1 MPWTQEKPFIIE
13 LFEFGSD
20 KPRDLFYATRE
31 ELETQFDRYKMAGI
45 YQRIWS
51 GHGKSAEQDGWN
63 TLKEWSAD

>member
-13 LFEFGSD
+13 LFEFGSA